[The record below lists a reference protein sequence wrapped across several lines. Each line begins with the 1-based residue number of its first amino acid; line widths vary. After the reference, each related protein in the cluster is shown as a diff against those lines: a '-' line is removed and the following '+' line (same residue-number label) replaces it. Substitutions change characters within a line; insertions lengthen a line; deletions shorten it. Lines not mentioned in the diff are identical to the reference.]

1 MSASKLALSTLP
13 FRGTRLMKSANAS
26 HHSPAQKLVDFFKK
40 TRDSDLILAYE
51 EKGTGNIILYAKK
64 SDLLHS
70 IRKFFSSDYA
80 ERVQKQQ
87 VLARATIKKY
97 IDQ

>member
-1 MSASKLALSTLP
+1 
-13 FRGTRLMKSANAS
+13 MKSANAS

-51 EKGTGNIILYAKK
+51 EKGTGNIILYSKK
-64 SDLLHS
+64 SNFLHS
-70 IRKFFSSDYA
+70 IRKSFSSDYA